1 MNIRK
6 ISIGPDYKNAMHYV
20 VGQDVLRAAY
30 SIHMIKFNAKTMSY
44 EIWIE
49 NADDEIICWK
59 SFNSTIPISIE
70 YNIDF

>member
-20 VGQDVLRAAY
+20 VGQEVLRGAY
-30 SIHMIKFNAKTMSY
+30 RIHLIAFTENLSH

-49 NADDEIICWK
+49 NDEHEIILWK
-59 SFNSTIPISIE
+59 SFNSTIPVSIE